1 MDFAPEATIEQEV
14 VLDGGAKKHHHK
26 KHSPKKHHKKHSPKK
41 HSPKKHSPKR
51 KLSSPLRK
59 WNQAVME
66 ATGSRRPLRKNDA
79 GYREAKRIYAS
90 MRR

>member
-26 KHSPKKHHKKHSPKK
+26 KHSPKKHHSP
-41 HSPKKHSPKR
+41 R
-51 KLSSPLRK
+51 KLNPALK
-59 WNQAVME
+59 MWNKAVLE